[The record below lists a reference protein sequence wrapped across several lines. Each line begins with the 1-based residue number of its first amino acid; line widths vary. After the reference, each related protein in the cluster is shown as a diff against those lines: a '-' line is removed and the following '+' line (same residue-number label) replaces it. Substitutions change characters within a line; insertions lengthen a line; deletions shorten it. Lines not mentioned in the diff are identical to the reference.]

1 MATVDETKS
10 RLLRGV
16 VEDNLEVRQRVKLRR
31 PKLRRFSVRSW
42 LVVGLIAS
50 AFGYLVLPSFVVS
63 NGPGTNATHTD
74 SMIGVAAALNFEPT
88 PEAAVAPSHPPPL
101 DPAAVPPSV

>member
-31 PKLRRFSVRSW
+31 SKLRRFSVRSW
-42 LVVGLIAS
+42 LGVGLIGS

-74 SMIGVAAALNFEPT
+74 SMIGGAAALKMGQNPA
-88 PEAAVAPSHPPPL
+88 AAVPLFQPPPL
-101 DPAAVPPSV
+101 DRAAGP